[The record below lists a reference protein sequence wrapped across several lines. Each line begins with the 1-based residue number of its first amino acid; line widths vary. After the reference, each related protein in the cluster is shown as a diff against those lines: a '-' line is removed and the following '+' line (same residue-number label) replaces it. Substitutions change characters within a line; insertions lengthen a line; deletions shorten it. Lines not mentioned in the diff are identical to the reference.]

1 MNEIEEIKAAISA
14 GDVGEDQMVSACKAV
29 VAECNTLRE
38 RVEDMAEELDAARA
52 ELAAVQQASEDAF
65 IEDLKCKGVLAPKDE
80 AMEGTWR
87 GLFGNDPDGARLMAS
102 KMKVPG
108 TETIAGG
115 KAGSVEDGR
124 SAADMFQDD
133 LKDIL

>member
-1 MNEIEEIKAAISA
+1 MATTEEIKAMLTDPEQSEEAITA
-14 GDVGEDQMVSACKAV
+14 AV
-29 VAECNTLRE
+29 VFCNE
-38 RVEDMAEELDAARA
+38 KEQEYKDK
-52 ELAAVQQASEDAF
+52 LAAQEEEIKTLKAQIDETHKASEDAF

-102 KMKVPG
+102 KMQVPG

-133 LKDIL
+133 LKDIH

>member
-1 MNEIEEIKAAISA
+1 MNEIEEIKAAIAA

-80 AMEGTWR
+80 AMDGTWR

-102 KMKVPG
+102 KMQVPG

-115 KAGSVEDGR
+115 KAGETEDNR
-124 SAADMFQDD
+124 SLAELMDD
-133 LKDIL
+133 EK

>member
-1 MNEIEEIKAAISA
+1 MNEIEEIKAAIAA
-14 GDVGEDQMVSACKAV
+14 GDVGEDQMVSACRAV

-108 TETIAGG
+108 EETIAGG
-115 KAGSVEDGR
+115 KAGETEDNR
-124 SAADMFQDD
+124 SLAELMDD
-133 LKDIL
+133 EK

>member
-1 MNEIEEIKAAISA
+1 MNEIEEIKAAIAA
-14 GDVGEDQMVSACKAV
+14 GNVGEDQMVSACKAV
-29 VAECNTLRE
+29 VAECDTLRE
-38 RVEDMAEELDAARA
+38 RVEGMAEELDAARA

-102 KMKVPG
+102 KMQVPG

-115 KAGSVEDGR
+115 KAGSADDDR
-124 SAADMFQDD
+124 PASAMFQDD

>member
-1 MNEIEEIKAAISA
+1 MATTEEIKAMLTDPEQSEEAITA
-14 GDVGEDQMVSACKAV
+14 AV
-29 VAECNTLRE
+29 VFCNERE
-38 RVEDMAEELDAARA
+38 QEYKEK
-52 ELAAVQQASEDAF
+52 LAAQEEEIKTLKAQIDETHKASEDAF

-115 KAGSVEDGR
+115 KAGETEDNR
-124 SAADMFQDD
+124 SLAELMDD
-133 LKDIL
+133 EK

>member
-1 MNEIEEIKAAISA
+1 MNEIEEIKAAIAA
-14 GDVGEDQMVSACKAV
+14 GDVGEDQMVSACRAV
-29 VAECNTLRE
+29 VAECDTLRE
-38 RVEDMAEELDAARA
+38 RVEGMAEELDAACA

-108 TETIAGG
+108 EETIAGG
-115 KAGSVEDGR
+115 KAGEPEDNR
-124 SAADMFQDD
+124 SLAELMDD
-133 LKDIL
+133 EK